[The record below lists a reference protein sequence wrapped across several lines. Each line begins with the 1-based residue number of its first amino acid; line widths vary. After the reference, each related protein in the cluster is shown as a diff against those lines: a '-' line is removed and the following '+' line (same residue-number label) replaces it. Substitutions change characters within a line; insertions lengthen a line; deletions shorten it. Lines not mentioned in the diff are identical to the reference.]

1 MAGGRKRIK
10 RLTTGQTEELMWFL
24 RAEDI
29 ATEDTMSDGDWAA
42 NLQQASVEWLLSKGR
57 VDPYYDNGYTIVY
70 DFYINWRLAKSEKHE
85 FFEIG
90 A

>member
-42 NLQQASVEWLLSKGR
+42 NLQQASV
-57 VDPYYDNGYTIVY
+57 NG
-70 DFYINWRLAKSEKHE
+70 
-85 FFEIG
+85 FFPRG